1 MGNEGL
7 PVSLGIIIAS
17 AVFGALL
24 FAGLIIMGVLLALPE
39 TAWG

>member
-7 PVSLGIIIAS
+7 PVSLGIIIAA

-24 FAGLIIMGVLLALPE
+24 FAGLVLAAVLGALPE
-39 TAWG
+39 LSAL